1 MGETMVKKRAIVY
14 PYHADFGP
22 VVRFSNLLGNY
33 ELVSLMA
40 PLGFGLNEKDAAYSY
55 YGEDVGIKVK
65 DSFSDDEFDV
75 LMICEFECSFEKVVF
90 PTIIK
95 AAEMGK
101 DIVLLNRCAD
111 HEVEMVKKVCLKNN
125 VELTS
130 FFGIDIDRT
139 KVELVEK
146 ILLDINVPIIC
157 VASLM
162 EKSNKFDVQLS
173 LRDYFLKEGYKVSQ
187 IGTKSYCEIM
197 GFHSF
202 PDFMFNHKEA
212 EIDKIF
218 LFNHFCKYIELNER
232 PDVMI
237 IGIPGGTMVYNN
249 LFTNRFGITA
259 FEAAS
264 AIHPDVG
271 IMNLT
276 YDDFNGEF
284 LDKICVSTKH
294 KLGFDI
300 DCFNMSNHKFDTGRS
315 KQDKELKFFTV
326 DSKLVDEKIAQI
338 SLESKVPLFNSL
350 NGTDTLKLAE
360 CCEALLLQENM
371 QIV

>member
-1 MGETMVKKRAIVY
+1 MVKNRAIVY
-14 PYHADFGP
+14 PYHAEFGP
-22 VVRFSNLLGNY
+22 VVRFSNLLSNY

-40 PLGFGLNEKDAAYSY
+40 PIGFGLNGKDAAYSY
-55 YGEDVGIKVK
+55 CGEDVGIKVK
-65 DSFSDDEFDV
+65 DSFLDDEFDV
-75 LMICEFECSFEKVVF
+75 LIICEFECSFEKVVF
-90 PTIIK
+90 PTIAR
-95 AAEMGK
+95 AAELGK
-101 DIVLLNRCAD
+101 DIVLLNRCSD
-111 HEVEMVKKVCLKNN
+111 QEVEEVRKICSDNN
-125 VELTS
+125 VELKC

-146 ILLDINVPIIC
+146 ILLDINVPIIF

-162 EKSNKFDVQLS
+162 EKSNKFDVQLN
-173 LRDYFLKEGYKVSQ
+173 LRNYFLNEGYKVSQ
-187 IGTKSYCEIM
+187 IGTKTYCEMM

-202 PDFMFNHKEA
+202 PDFMFNHTES
-212 EIDKIF
+212 EEDKIF

-264 AIHPDVG
+264 AVHPDVG

-284 LDKICVSTKH
+284 LDKICASTKN

-315 KQDKELKFFTV
+315 KQDKELRFFTV
-326 DSKLVDEKIAQI
+326 DSKMVDEKKAQI
-338 SLESKVPLFNSL
+338 SLESKIPLYNSL
-350 NGTDTLKLAE
+350 NGTDGLKLAE
-360 CCEALLLQENM
+360 LCEALLVHENM